1 MGAIFY
7 KQPNG
12 RYCRYSTVVD
22 CVTDYNMSKYDIIKL
37 FVEDAIDRAEEFID
51 NEKNFHKFEELT
63 EKYED
68 LGPDEEPLGEMS
80 VKEFESIR
88 KRMEE
93 PESFRTFWEKT

>member
-1 MGAIFY
+1 MGTIFY

-12 RYCRYSTVVD
+12 RYCRYSIVVD

-37 FVEDAIDRAEEFID
+37 FVEDAIDRAEEFIN

-68 LGPDEEPLGEMS
+68 LGPDEEPTGEMS
-80 VKEFESIR
+80 VKEFEKIR
-88 KRMEE
+88 KHMEE

>member
-37 FVEDAIDRAEEFID
+37 FVEDAIDSAEEFID

-68 LGPDEEPLGEMS
+68 LGPDEEPLGEMT
-80 VKEFESIR
+80 VNEF
-88 KRMEE
+88 KNLKKQMEE
-93 PESFRTFWEKT
+93 PESFRTFWRKT

>member
-22 CVTDYNMSKYDIIKL
+22 CVTDYNMNKYDIIKL
-37 FVEDAIDRAEEFID
+37 FVEDAIDRAEEFIN

-63 EKYED
+63 EKYEN
-68 LGPDEEPLGEMS
+68 LAPDEEPLGEMT
-80 VKEFESIR
+80 VNEF
-88 KRMEE
+88 KNLKKQMEE
-93 PESFRTFWEKT
+93 PESFKTFWEKT

>member
-22 CVTDYNMSKYDIIKL
+22 CVTDYNMNKYDIIKL
-37 FVEDAIDRAEEFID
+37 FVEDAIDSAEKFIND
-51 NEKNFHKFEELT
+51 EKNFHNFEELT

-80 VKEFESIR
+80 VKEFEKIR
-88 KRMEE
+88 KCMEE
-93 PESFRTFWEKT
+93 PESFRTFWERT

>member
-22 CVTDYNMSKYDIIKL
+22 CVTDYNMSENDILDL
-37 FVEDAIDRAEEFID
+37 FMEKAHDDAMQFIRNKD
-51 NEKNFHKFEELT
+51 NFKPFKELT

-68 LGPDEEPLGEMS
+68 LGPDEEPTGEMS
-80 VKEFESIR
+80 VHEFESI
-88 KRMEE
+88 KKQMCE
-93 PESFRTFWEKT
+93 PVNDLTNWTRT

>member
-22 CVTDYNMSKYDIIKL
+22 CVTDYNMNKYDIIKL
-37 FVEDAIDRAEEFID
+37 FVEDAIDSAEEFIND
-51 NEKNFHKFEELT
+51 EKNFHKFEELT

-68 LGPDEEPLGEMS
+68 LGPDEEPTGEMS
-80 VKEFESIR
+80 VEEFEKIR

>member
-37 FVEDAIDRAEEFID
+37 FVEDAIDNAEKFIND
-51 NEKNFHKFEELT
+51 EKNFHKFEELT
-63 EKYED
+63 EKYEN
-68 LGPDEEPLGEMS
+68 LAPDEEPLGGMT
-80 VKEFESIR
+80 VNEFENL
-88 KRMEE
+88 KKQMEE

>member
-37 FVEDAIDRAEEFID
+37 FVEDAIDHAEKFIND
-51 NEKNFHKFEELT
+51 EKNFNKFEELT

-68 LGPDEEPLGEMS
+68 LGPDEEPLGEMT
-80 VKEFESIR
+80 VEEFESIR

-93 PESFRTFWEKT
+93 PESFRTFWERT

>member
-22 CVTDYNMSKYDIIKL
+22 CVTDYNMNKYDIIKL
-37 FVEDAIDRAEEFID
+37 FVEDAIDSAEKFIND
-51 NEKNFHKFEELT
+51 EKNFHNFEELT

-68 LGPDEEPLGEMS
+68 LGPDEEPLGEMT
-80 VKEFESIR
+80 VKEFELIR
-88 KRMEE
+88 KYMEE
-93 PESFRTFWEKT
+93 PESFITFWKKT